1 MRGTAL
7 GRALASSRA
16 ARHRR
21 RRGRRADHFKERAIR
36 AGRLISLISGVR
48 AYGSGP
54 GGLSSRARCTFDA
67 RCAHALGNAGEAT
80 SAHSWVCD
88 EACDHE
94 PAVDV
99 LSRRGGADSLRNV
112 DYAAVGDGDIDQRLG
127 VLGPPRLSNKRPSV
141 MAA

>member
-36 AGRLISLISGVR
+36 ARRLISLISGVR

-67 RCAHALGNAGEAT
+67 RCAHALGNADEQQRLRIRGCAT
-80 SAHSWVCD
+80 KPAIRSRPSTSLAGASALIRCAIHD
-88 EACDHE
+88 
-94 PAVDV
+94 
-99 LSRRGGADSLRNV
+99 
-112 DYAAVGDGDIDQRLG
+112 AAVGDGDIDQRLG